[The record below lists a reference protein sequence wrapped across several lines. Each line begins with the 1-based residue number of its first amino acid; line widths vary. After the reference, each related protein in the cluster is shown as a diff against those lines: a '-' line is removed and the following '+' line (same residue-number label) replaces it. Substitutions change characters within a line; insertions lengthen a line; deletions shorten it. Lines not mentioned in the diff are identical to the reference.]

1 MRGARAPETGGPDL
15 LTTNAILGIAP
26 QPLRPIPPSKHPVVM
41 QRHLGLLHVAAWHAD
56 MAPSCEACQLQP
68 LVLSPLPIP
77 LVTLDFLLLG
87 RWVGLRFLLLGRW
100 VGLRLRPKQ
109 WTPRRKSLCSD
120 LDKH

>member
-1 MRGARAPETGGPDL
+1 MNVQPCGPWVAPLAEVMG
-15 LTTNAILGIAP
+15 
-26 QPLRPIPPSKHPVVM
+26 SSEHPAVM
-41 QRHLGLLHVAAWHAD
+41 QRHSGLLHMAAWHAD

-109 WTPRRKSLCSD
+109 WTPRRKSLRSD
-120 LDKH
+120 LDKIDI